1 MGAPAGIPL
10 SPVSVICRAAIVL
23 VILLTAP
30 TAADA
35 CCVGLHLYPPGAQ
48 ARDIAP
54 EPPLAIGDSVMLGA
68 ARNLARAG
76 FEVDAREGRFMRHAL
91 RILRKRRRD
100 GLRPPV
106 VVIAIGTNFPATSD
120 EIRRALGLLGP
131 GQRLVFVTP
140 KRSWSG
146 LGAGPLWAARRHHPR
161 RVGVLDWVSYS
172 AAHAEWFYGDGTH
185 LRPSGARAY
194 TQLLRRALPRDRGNT
209 CHCVGVLSG
218 QGRIRNQ
225 GVHGSRS

>member
-1 MGAPAGIPL
+1 
-10 SPVSVICRAAIVL
+10 VSVICRAAIVL
-23 VILLTAP
+23 VVLLAAP

-35 CCVGLHLYPPGAQ
+35 CCVGLHLYPPGSEGH
-48 ARDIAP
+48 DTAP
-54 EPPLAIGDSVMLGA
+54 EPSLAIGDSVMLGA

-120 EIRRALGLLGP
+120 EIGRALKLLNP
-131 GQRLVFVTP
+131 MQRLVFVTP

-146 LGAGPLWAARRHHPR
+146 LGTGPLRAAHRLHPG
-161 RVGVLDWVSYS
+161 RVGVLDWVGYS

-194 TQLLRRALPRDRGNT
+194 TRLLRRVLPRRNGET
-209 CHCVGVLSG
+209 CHCIGVLHE
-218 QGRIRNQ
+218 QGR
-225 GVHGSRS
+225 VHDSVSFR

>member
-1 MGAPAGIPL
+1 
-10 SPVSVICRAAIVL
+10 VSVICRAVIVL
-23 VILLTAP
+23 VVLLAAP

-35 CCVGLHLYPPGAQ
+35 CCVGLHLYPPGAHG
-48 ARDIAP
+48 RDVAP

-91 RILRKRRRD
+91 RILRTRRRD
-100 GLRPPV
+100 GLRPPL
-106 VVIAIGTNFPATSD
+106 VVIAIGTNFPATYD
-120 EIRRALGLLGP
+120 EIRRALTLLDS

-146 LGAGPLWAARRHHPR
+146 LGAGPLWAAKRHHPR

-172 AAHAEWFYGDGTH
+172 AAHPDWFYGDGTH
-185 LRPSGARAY
+185 LRPSGARGY
-194 TQLLRRALPRDRGNT
+194 TQLLRRALPQGWHDS

-218 QGRIRNQ
+218 PGRVQ
-225 GVHGSRS
+225 TYGVHSSHS